1 MSRLTQFNKIN
12 KCYVMRPDVEQ
23 GDHIQKL
30 GRYEDLEDQLE
41 DIKSEICNDYCKYL
55 AECNNKNL
63 DEKMK
68 DATWEDM
75 QDKVC
80 SICPLNR
87 LDV

>member
-41 DIKSEICNDYCKYL
+41 DIKSEICNDYCKHI

-68 DATWEDM
+68 DAIWEDM